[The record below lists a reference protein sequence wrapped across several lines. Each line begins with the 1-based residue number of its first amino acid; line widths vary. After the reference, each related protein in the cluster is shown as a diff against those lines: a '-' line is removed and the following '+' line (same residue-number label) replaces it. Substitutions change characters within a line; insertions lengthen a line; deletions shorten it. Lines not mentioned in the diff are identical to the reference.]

1 MSIPGGP
8 PVVLASSSAIRA
20 ELLMRAGVAV
30 IRDAAG
36 VDESEVK
43 RSFQR
48 EGLDAARCAEALAA
62 AKATRVAQRHPD
74 ALVIGAD
81 QILDLDGTWFDKPRD
96 LADAR
101 AQLEALRG
109 KRHELATAVVV
120 ARNGAVLWRHV
131 ERPRLAMRDFSDRFI
146 EDYLA
151 ALGDDVLTVVGAYRL
166 EGEGVQLFAR
176 IEGDYFAI
184 LGMPLLPLLDF
195 LRGHRVVLS

>member
-1 MSIPGGP
+1 MPGGP

-20 ELLMRAGVAV
+20 ELMMRAGVAV

-184 LGMPLLPLLDF
+184 LGLPLLPLLDF

>member
-1 MSIPGGP
+1 MPGGP

-81 QILDLDGTWFDKPRD
+81 QILDLAGTWFDKPRD

-184 LGMPLLPLLDF
+184 LGLPLLPLLDF